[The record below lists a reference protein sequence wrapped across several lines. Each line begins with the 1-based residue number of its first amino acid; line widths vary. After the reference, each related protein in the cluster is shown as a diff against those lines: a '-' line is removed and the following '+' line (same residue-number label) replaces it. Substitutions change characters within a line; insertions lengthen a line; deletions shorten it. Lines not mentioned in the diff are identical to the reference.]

1 MKCYT
6 CHNIMNSV
14 NSYFFSNNKK
24 NSTTYPYVL
33 ISFIVNVSC
42 FHIKIF
48 LILHSPARVHG
59 VISFSSLLQNRHST
73 ISKKSMFWC
82 YPFDHAV
89 KKNKSKFHFIY
100 GKKTIC
106 CLDQHLKVDEIKDIY
121 ILYQYYIDGKKIPLV
136 KCNLIESGHSSEKR
150 GLCQIKWLSEML
162 CFWNMTTQVVFFF
175 RFSFHVTLFFL

>member
-6 CHNIMNSV
+6 CHNIMNS
-14 NSYFFSNNKK
+14 YFFSNNKK
-24 NSTTYPYVL
+24 NTTYPYVL

-48 LILHSPARVHG
+48 LIFHSPARVHG

-89 KKNKSKFHFIY
+89 KKTSQNFTYIY

-121 ILYQYYIDGKKIPLV
+121 TSTILTEK
-136 KCNLIESGHSSEKR
+136 NSSSEM
-150 GLCQIKWLSEML
+150 QSD
-162 CFWNMTTQVVFFF
+162 
-175 RFSFHVTLFFL
+175 

>member
-1 MKCYT
+1 MTYYT
-6 CHNIMNSV
+6 CHNIMNS
-14 NSYFFSNNKK
+14 FFFLNNKK
-24 NSTTYPYVL
+24 NTTYPYVL

-89 KKNKSKFHFIY
+89 KKTSQNFTYIY

-136 KCNLIESGHSSEKR
+136 KCDLIESGHSSKKEVYAK
-150 GLCQIKWLSEML
+150 
-162 CFWNMTTQVVFFF
+162 
-175 RFSFHVTLFFL
+175 